1 VLHLLRSVPEFRRLF
16 LAHTVSRAGD
26 AFNTVALVVLV
37 FELTGSGISVAGMV
51 MFEVVPVLLLGTL
64 AGWAADR
71 LPRRNLMV
79 GADALRALVAG
90 ALVLAS
96 GSVVAAYAVAF
107 GLSVGS
113 VAFNPAAGSLLPEV
127 VGEDEVV
134 SANSAMWTAAVV
146 AQIVLAPVAGLL
158 VVAWGAPL
166 AFALNA
172 ATFCV
177 SALLLVGLR
186 AGRRPADPGAIGR
199 AGVLG
204 GVRVV
209 RADPLLRR
217 LVVVQA
223 LASLS
228 AGATSGLLIVL
239 SVRWLGLGPAGF
251 GGLLAAIGTGAVLGP
266 LLFRRFIRP
275 ADKRWLFGPL
285 VVRGGVDLGLA
296 AVADPLLAG
305 GALVAYGMSTST
317 GMIAYQSTVQT
328 LVPSETRGRAFG
340 FFDVVWNAARL
351 VSLAVGG
358 VLAELV
364 DVRFVYVLSALLL
377 LAAAAVGFTTRIE
390 T

>member
-1 VLHLLRSVPEFRRLF
+1 VLQLLRSVPEFRRLF

-37 FELTGSGISVAGMV
+37 FELTGSGIGVAGMV

-186 AGRRPADPGAIGR
+186 AGRRPADPGGIGIYKQKLIPPTRNHTRRR
-199 AGVLG
+199 A
-204 GVRVV
+204 RM
-209 RADPLLRR
+209 
-217 LVVVQA
+217 
-223 LASLS
+223 
-228 AGATSGLLIVL
+228 
-239 SVRWLGLGPAGF
+239 
-251 GGLLAAIGTGAVLGP
+251 TGIYLNIHAN
-266 LLFRRFIRP
+266 
-275 ADKRWLFGPL
+275 
-285 VVRGGVDLGLA
+285 
-296 AVADPLLAG
+296 
-305 GALVAYGMSTST
+305 S
-317 GMIAYQSTVQT
+317 
-328 LVPSETRGRAFG
+328 
-340 FFDVVWNAARL
+340 
-351 VSLAVGG
+351 
-358 VLAELV
+358 
-364 DVRFVYVLSALLL
+364 
-377 LAAAAVGFTTRIE
+377 
-390 T
+390 